1 METIFEQ
8 LMNSATMETRR
19 AATNAKSASVTVA
32 HKSFS
37 NPQYAPFLVV
47 MASERITSSATM
59 GIISDVSLIASPIQ
73 VLFVVAHMVKVQFA
87 SPFVEME

>member
-8 LMNSATMETRR
+8 LMNSAITETRR
-19 AATNAKSASVTVA
+19 VATNVKSASVTAA

-37 NPQYAPFLVV
+37 NPQYVPFLVV
-47 MASERITSSATM
+47 IVSERITSSVTT
-59 GIISDVSLIASPIQ
+59 GIISDVSLIASPIE
-73 VLFVVAHMVKVQFA
+73 VLYVVAPMVKVQFA